1 MQKRY
6 APLTNNQ
13 WKVIKEFLN
22 WQRKRKH
29 SLRKVFDAILYLTRT
44 GLQWRNL
51 SQTKFNIPW
60 SAVYYYFDKWSADGT
75 LEEINLALNQ
85 LERQLIGRN
94 ALPSLALVDS
104 QSIKLA
110 PMIYEDR
117 GLDGNKKVNGRRRH
131 ILTDTLGRI
140 YAVHLH
146 AANLHDSPQGVHLLT
161 PAVEQM
167 ERLEKV
173 LGDKS
178 YRGTFARA
186 VADLGLAFEV
196 PSRAEAAVG
205 FVVEAKR
212 WVVERS
218 FAWLNFYRRVVI
230 DYEHTVRNSA
240 AFLLLSN
247 ISMTIQAIE

>member
-1 MQKRY
+1 M
-6 APLTNNQ
+6 
-13 WKVIKEFLN
+13 
-22 WQRKRKH
+22 
-29 SLRKVFDAILYLTRT
+29 
-44 GLQWRNL
+44 
-51 SQTKFNIPW
+51 
-60 SAVYYYFDKWSADGT
+60 
-75 LEEINLALNQ
+75 
-85 LERQLIGRN
+85 
-94 ALPSLALVDS
+94 
-104 QSIKLA
+104 
-110 PMIYEDR
+110 
-117 GLDGNKKVNGRRRH
+117 
-131 ILTDTLGRI
+131 
-140 YAVHLH
+140 
-146 AANLHDSPQGVHLLT
+146 LT

-240 AFLLLSN
+240 AFLLLAN